1 MRLVDEAGGQLGVMP
16 TREALGMATE
26 QGLDLVEVAP
36 AADPP
41 VCRLMDY
48 GKHRYEATRKER
60 EARKVQK
67 TRVTNQ
73 LREVRFRTR
82 IGDHD
87 RNAKTRLVHR
97 LLNQGS
103 KVKVSVLF
111 RGREITHPDLGMTV
125 LRSVAEDLAE
135 NALMEKPPGF
145 EGRALTMILSPKPIK
160 VVKTKAEEEPG
171 DSPEPAKAEAGA
183 GDSPKAPRAEK
194 VAKAVKAEAETS
206 DPPKAVK
213 VAKTVK
219 AEAETSDPPK
229 AVKVAKAVKAE
240 AETSDPPKAVK
251 VAKTV
256 KAEAETSDSPKAV
269 KVAEAVKA
277 EEEPSGAK
285 A

>member
-1 MRLVDEAGGQLGVMP
+1 VMP

-183 GDSPKAPRAEK
+183 GDSPKAPRAGKGRQGGEGRSGDQRP
-194 VAKAVKAEAETS
+194 AQGGQGRRGGEGGR
-206 DPPKAVK
+206 
-213 VAKTVK
+213 
-219 AEAETSDPPK
+219 
-229 AVKVAKAVKAE
+229 
-240 AETSDPPKAVK
+240 
-251 VAKTV
+251 
-256 KAEAETSDSPKAV
+256 
-269 KVAEAVKA
+269 
-277 EEEPSGAK
+277 GAK
-285 A
+285 RCQSLRLTRARRPGSGSRARESCCA

>member
-1 MRLVDEAGGQLGVMP
+1 
-16 TREALGMATE
+16 MATE

-160 VVKTKAEEEPG
+160 VVKTKAE
-171 DSPEPAKAEAGA
+171 AGA

-229 AVKVAKAVKAE
+229 AVKVAKTVKAEAETSDPPKVVKVAKTVKAE